1 MKFFPTSCHI
11 IHWFPCCS
19 CFSCLCGTC
28 ETADSP
34 IAGPIKFHQEL
45 SGSQLIRR
53 PYELWI
59 HIRLDFGIFAS
70 NSIPNPS
77 ISSVWA
83 PIFQCRR
90 WERVSRCAALSG
102 MAMWHG
108 HVALVM
114 MVVHHFMRT
123 SFMIYI
129 CSLHSKCYGSSTLI
143 SCTSHFS
150 SHDFIRFNWNNS
162 FQLLHWHVYCLLF
175 IIFYHHID
183 SYHIIYIHLYI
194 WYSTIFV
201 DWFDPKI
208 HFHLISHL
216 RLLCNIVCIRNCIL
230 TIVGYIP
237 IQSHQPLQVSII
249 FMAHIFSLVVHRF
262 LLQPTHWKSV
272 CFLFE

>member
-1 MKFFPTSCHI
+1 
-11 IHWFPCCS
+11 
-19 CFSCLCGTC
+19 
-28 ETADSP
+28 
-34 IAGPIKFHQEL
+34 
-45 SGSQLIRR
+45 
-53 PYELWI
+53 
-59 HIRLDFGIFAS
+59 
-70 NSIPNPS
+70 
-77 ISSVWA
+77 
-83 PIFQCRR
+83 
-90 WERVSRCAALSG
+90 
-102 MAMWHG
+102 MWHWSWWSCTTSWG
-108 HVALVM
+108 LNKHDLYMLIAFQVLRQILHWSVA
-114 MVVHHFMRT
+114 
-123 SFMIYI
+123 
-129 CSLHSKCYGSSTLI
+129 
-143 SCTSHFS
+143 TSHFS

-175 IIFYHHID
+175 IIFYHHIN

-262 LLQPTHWKSV
+262 CLNQPIENQCV
-272 CFLFE
+272 FFLNSHFTTPKKIHFLSIHIFIVVFSDFP